1 MKRHILLLTLMCS
14 CLLSCV
20 MEKEQ
25 TPTRENYS
33 LSQYASNA
41 TEISIMFP
49 LAMMETA
56 FNIEA
61 YENATAEEKVEMTYI
76 FNTLIKQG
84 NSYQMKNFH
93 SFYMTPDGKPSH
105 EPGAEWKI
113 STFDYGSG
121 SDYTLKCTDE
131 GKWEMTVKND
141 NGEVDFDI
149 TKEAD
154 DESLFNWTISFS
166 GSLTSSQGRIVEIRS
181 AGPITRKV
189 LNENER
195 CYSIMTGKIEFDI
208 YENKDASTP
217 LDTFTYSFSGRKE
230 TNTFY
235 QL

>member
-1 MKRHILLLTLMCS
+1 MCS

-41 TEISIMFP
+41 TEYGVIFP

-84 NSYQMKNFH
+84 NSYQMRGFY
-93 SFYMTPDGKPSH
+93 SFYMTPDGKTSH

-113 STFDYGSG
+113 SAAYNYSEAA
-121 SDYTLKCTDE
+121 DYTLKCTDE
-131 GKWEMTVKND
+131 GKWEMTVKSN
-141 NGEVDFDI
+141 NGQVDFHI
-149 TKEAD
+149 TQEAD
-154 DESLFNWTISFS
+154 AESLFNWAITLS
-166 GSLTSSQGRIVEIRS
+166 GSLTSAQGRIVEIRS
-181 AGPITRKV
+181 SGPVTRKV
-189 LNENER
+189 FKDKLK
-195 CYSIMTGKIEFDI
+195 CLTVMTGNIEFAI

-217 LDTFTYSFSGRKE
+217 VDSFTYTFSGDE
-230 TNTFY
+230 TTNNYY